1 LKMADNAERVVA
13 EDNTLKLVVRGL
25 PFEATE
31 EDVLNHFRI
40 QAEQLSLPTWSD
52 SGRCK
57 GIAFLTCD
65 SESQKT
71 SILGMDATTFTS
83 GENTRD
89 LSIKEYEE
97 RTRKPR
103 GDGRGGRGGRR
114 RGGRGGSAGRGRGG
128 GRGDDR
134 GDAAAQSYVSDDETG
149 REIYVSNASFASTK
163 ESFIEFFANLEGGE
177 VESITIPTQYQSG
190 KPKGF
195 AFVRFTSV
203 EARDSALKKNGEEL
217 DGRALGIRE
226 NKGRAERGARPE
238 RVDRRERRTELSEKP
253 GACTTIF
260 VGNLPWATDE
270 EELKRLF
277 EDCGEVVNSRIVR
290 QSWTQRSRGFGYV
303 EFAQE
308 ASVDTAVQKQLT
320 VDNRELRLDYA
331 ENLSTADDGD

>member
-1 LKMADNAERVVA
+1 
-13 EDNTLKLVVRGL
+13 
-25 PFEATE
+25 
-31 EDVLNHFRI
+31 
-40 QAEQLSLPTWSD
+40 
-52 SGRCK
+52 
-57 GIAFLTCD
+57 LTCD

-97 RTRKPR
+97 RTRKPA
-103 GDGRGGRGGRR
+103 GGRGGRGGRR
-114 RGGRGGSAGRGRGG
+114 RGGRGGGRGRGE
-128 GRGDDR
+128 GRGD
-134 GDAAAQSYVSDDETG
+134 GAAQSYVSDDETG

-163 ESFIEFFANLEGGE
+163 ESFIEFFANLDGGE

-203 EARDSALKKNGEEL
+203 EARDCALKKNGEEL

-238 RVDRRERRTELSEKP
+238 RVERRERRTELSEKP

>member
-1 LKMADNAERVVA
+1 MADNAENN
-13 EDNTLKLVVRGL
+13 ELKLVVRGL

-31 EDVLNHFRI
+31 EEVLNHFRI
-40 QAEQLSLPTWSD
+40 RQEQLSLPTWSD

-83 GENTRD
+83 GDNTRD

-97 RTRKPR
+97 RTRKPGPRR
-103 GDGRGGRGGRR
+103 GGGRR
-114 RGGRGGSAGRGRGG
+114 RQGGRGGSAGRGRGDG
-128 GRGDDR
+128 
-134 GDAAAQSYVSDDETG
+134 AAQSYVSDDETG

-163 ESFIEFFANLEGGE
+163 ESFMKFFADLEGGE

-195 AFVRFTSV
+195 AFVRFTTV

-226 NKGRAERGARPE
+226 NKGRAERGPRPQF
-238 RVDRRERRTELSEKP
+238 DRRERTTELSEKP
-253 GACTTIF
+253 GSCTTIF

-270 EELKRLF
+270 EELKGLF
-277 EDCGEVVNSRIVR
+277 EDCGEVVNARIVR

-331 ENLSTADDGD
+331 ENLMN